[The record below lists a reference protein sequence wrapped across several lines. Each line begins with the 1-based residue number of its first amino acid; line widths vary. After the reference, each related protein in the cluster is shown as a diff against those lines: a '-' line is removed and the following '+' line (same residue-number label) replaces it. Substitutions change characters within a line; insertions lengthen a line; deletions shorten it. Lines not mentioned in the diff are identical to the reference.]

1 MNTQGPESP
10 PAGASERSGSVSA
23 SDREIDQILD
33 ALSTYSIIAITD
45 RTGVIQHVNDRFCE
59 ISKYS
64 RRELIGRTH
73 RVVNSGRHS
82 REFFEEM
89 WRVIGGGAVW
99 TGEICNRAKD
109 GAEYWVDTTIIPLR
123 DEHGR
128 TERFLAIRTEETQR
142 HLAEDEARQLAHF
155 DGSTG
160 LANRTSML
168 RAVER
173 TLAMQPRGE
182 FCAYVSFSVD
192 ELSAVN
198 DAFGYEAGDLL
209 LRDAAAGLRGIEREG
224 LRSARMGSN
233 TFGVLLTELGD
244 EQRQAESR
252 CLDAVEQVLSTINGA
267 SDLPSGMVLDVSAS
281 LGFVL
286 WARPG
291 TRAASGEPA
300 TSDGD
305 CPLDDYIESEDSAEI
320 IKCADVAR
328 KRARRTGGQLRVR
341 RFRQRMLN
349 EAQERVR
356 LFSELRRGI
365 ERGELRLFAQP
376 IVDRHRNMIGEE
388 GLIRWLSPERGLVP
402 PDAFIPLAEQTGL
415 IIEIGDWVLEEA
427 CRVLSSW
434 NGDPER
440 RELTFSINLSER
452 QLHADDFAER
462 VHRIL
467 SRHDISPGLLKF
479 ELTESVLHTDLD
491 RTIRM
496 LGLLR
501 AEGVLASLDD
511 FGTGYSSLSYLRR
524 LPVQQLKIDR
534 SFVSSVVDD
543 EHTAAITQTIVQL
556 GRTFGLQVVAE
567 GVETEAQ
574 FEALCELGVDAFQG
588 YLFARPRPVSE
599 TLAAP

>member
-1 MNTQGPESP
+1 MHTDEPDSRADADG
-10 PAGASERSGSVSA
+10 ERGRPVAA
-23 SDREIDQILD
+23 SDREIDQILN
-33 ALSTYSIIAITD
+33 ALSLYSIIAITD
-45 RTGVIQHVNDRFCE
+45 RDGVIQYVNDRFCQ
-59 ISKYS
+59 ISQYS
-64 RRELIGRTH
+64 RAELLGRTH
-73 RVVNSGRHS
+73 RVVGSGRHS
-82 REFFEEM
+82 RDFFGEL
-89 WRVIGGGAVW
+89 WRVISRGEVW

-109 GAEYWVDTTIIPLR
+109 GTEYWVDTTIIPLC
-123 DEHGR
+123 DERGR
-128 TERFLAIRTEETQR
+128 PQRYLAIRTEATQR
-142 HLAEDEARQLAHF
+142 RQAEDQARLLAHF

-160 LANRTSML
+160 LANRASML
-168 RAVER
+168 RDVER
-173 TLAMQPRGE
+173 ALAVQPVGE

-198 DAFGYEAGDLL
+198 DAFGYEAGDLM
-209 LRDAAAGLRGIEREG
+209 LRDAAAGLRALEREG
-224 LRSARMGSN
+224 LSAARMGSN
-233 TFGVLLTELGD
+233 TFGVLLTGLGG
-244 EQRQAESR
+244 EQRQAEAR
-252 CLDAVEQVLSTINGA
+252 CLDAVDQVLTTVNGA

-291 TRAASGEPA
+291 TRAAAEASGAPDA
-300 TSDGD
+300 GFA
-305 CPLDDYIESEDSAEI
+305 PDDYLETDDCAEI

-341 RFRQRMLN
+341 RFRQRMLD

-365 ERGELRLFAQP
+365 EQGELRLFAQP
-376 IVDRHRNMIGEE
+376 IVDRDRRVIGEE
-388 GLIRWLSPERGLVP
+388 GLIRWISPARGLVL

-427 CRVLSSW
+427 CRVLTSW
-434 NGDPER
+434 KNDPAR
-440 RELTFSINLSER
+440 RGLTFSINLSER
-452 QLHADDFAER
+452 QLRADDFAER

-467 SRHDISPGLLKF
+467 AGYDISPGLLKF

-543 EHTAAITQTIVQL
+543 AHTAAITETIVQL

-567 GVETEAQ
+567 GVETEEQ
-574 FEALCELGVDAFQG
+574 FQALCELGVDAFQG

-599 TLAAP
+599 TLAGA